1 MAGILRIFPRRTS
14 LTPADTWAFVGDP
27 PLLVADEPRSPW
39 IRPRHEQV
47 REIHVSVAFTWDRD
61 EGRRLAGAWAAQYPG
76 VPIRLGGPAFDDRPA
91 GFTPGLYLRPGVTFT
106 TRGCNNHCP
115 WCLVPER
122 EGRLAEL
129 ADFSPGHVVQ
139 DNNLLQASRAHRRRV
154 FAMLAKQRR
163 AAVFAGGL
171 DARWVDDQ
179 LAEELRGLRIDSV
192 FLAADVDAAI
202 APLERALKRLAFLPR
217 RKLRVYVMLGY
228 AGESLACA
236 EARLEAVWELGAL
249 PFAQLYQP
257 PDRWIPYS
265 RSWRDLARTWSR
277 PAAMFTLHAHAPSRV
292 VNTRVFTDQ
301 R

>member
-1 MAGILRIFPRRTS
+1 MKKV
-14 LTPADTWAFVGDP
+14 LTA
-27 PLLVADEPRSPW
+27 LVT
-39 IRPRHEQV
+39 V
-47 REIHVSVAFTWDRD
+47 V
-61 EGRRLAGAWAAQYPG
+61 LAGSAMALGLGDGIPMGDVKMKNVDGNEVSIAAVKG
-76 VPIRLGGPAFDDRPA
+76 TKGTLVV
-91 GFTPGLYLRPGVTFT
+91 FT
-106 TRGCNNHCP
+106 CNHCP
-115 WCLVPER
+115 YVKAW

-228 AGESLACA
+228 AGESLASA